1 MKIKNFRSNMGCIL
15 SVVAGGFILANIF
28 NPEIKSTVR
37 DTSSNVIKTV
47 GNTYI
52 DLAEKYIDLFP
63 ESMRKIPKEV
73 EDTASEE
80 ISIVTPTEEEI
91 VEATQEETVTVTE
104 EASEEKEEPVEVIY
118 PEYQDTYLLDQGYEF
133 KDLDFDAFN
142 EINSDVIG
150 YVEIPD
156 TEVSYKVYQRENDVD
171 NDYYL
176 HRDENGNKSSEGS
189 IYLDSRVDTSLGDD
203 SSTIQNTTLPIFGH
217 HMGAW
222 RQEKMFRDVDSFK
235 NQSYM
240 DSHPYG
246 VYYSEDGSVYALEVV
261 AGFIKCGG
269 YDDNVMVYNLDDINT
284 FNEYVEYINNN
295 ALAKSGVSLE
305 YGDKIVNL
313 VTCSYDH
320 KYKKDKEVDH
330 SEDRFVLVCKAVK
343 QYTNENQVQ
352 VSEEDQK
359 IRKLK

>member
-118 PEYQDTYLLDQGYEF
+118 PEYQDTYLLDQEH
-133 KDLDFDAFN
+133 N
-142 EINSDVIG
+142 NIN
-150 YVEIPD
+150 
-156 TEVSYKVYQRENDVD
+156 
-171 NDYYL
+171 
-176 HRDENGNKSSEGS
+176 
-189 IYLDSRVDTSLGDD
+189 
-203 SSTIQNTTLPIFGH
+203 
-217 HMGAW
+217 
-222 RQEKMFRDVDSFK
+222 
-235 NQSYM
+235 
-240 DSHPYG
+240 
-246 VYYSEDGSVYALEVV
+246 VV
-261 AGFIKCGG
+261 ASREK
-269 YDDNVMVYNLDDINT
+269 DVYNCI
-284 FNEYVEYINNN
+284 
-295 ALAKSGVSLE
+295 A
-305 YGDKIVNL
+305 
-313 VTCSYDH
+313 
-320 KYKKDKEVDH
+320 
-330 SEDRFVLVCKAVK
+330 R
-343 QYTNENQVQ
+343 
-352 VSEEDQK
+352 
-359 IRKLK
+359 